1 MFSFNWT
8 RNVKYNKQYY
18 IKPKQNLKFFSE
30 FEEVYDKISCD
41 LIQRIEELQEI
52 EKLCQ
57 IADEFQEQR
66 AKGDT
71 EDISPSR

>member
-1 MFSFNWT
+1 MFSFNCT

-57 IADEFQEQR
+57 IADEF
-66 AKGDT
+66 
-71 EDISPSR
+71 